1 MARVKAEGGEGVT
14 FPQVR
19 RGLTPPNGAD
29 FAYNEGVASTAN
41 EATRDRRKTV
51 PGLRPHPAKEL

>member
-1 MARVKAEGGEGVT
+1 MFA
-14 FPQVR
+14 QVR
-19 RGLTPPNGAD
+19 GGFFADFRAD